1 MTTCAHCGL
10 PVAGPA
16 DRGPAF
22 CCLGCAIL
30 HKALGAPG
38 GGGGLG
44 ASRALLLRIG
54 VAAFFSANVM
64 VLSLFLYS
72 LQRSGAAPPP
82 PAAMALI
89 RGLLMCFS
97 VPVFIVLAPPFLAG
111 FARDLGR
118 RRFSMDSLIAVG
130 SGAAFLYSC
139 ASVFTGGGHE
149 YFDTATMVLLLVTT
163 GRLLEADARV
173 RGRRALESLLELRP
187 PEARVLRGGQW
198 RMAEAASVKPGE
210 RVEVWAGERVPVDGR
225 IVEGAASLDES
236 MLTGEPLPAERRLGD
251 MARAGSLSVSG
262 TIQME
267 CAEGAPLIARIVAA
281 VEEARN
287 ARSPLERLA
296 DRAAALFVPLT
307 LAIACAAVAWWW
319 RTDHDKAWLSG
330 LSVLVVACPCALG
343 IAVPLANVL
352 GVAAAARRGILVR
365 STEAFERLASASA
378 VVFDKTGTLTLG
390 RIEVNEIVP
399 VESEDALLAAAASAA
414 SGSLHPAAQAIA
426 RLAGAGE
433 RPERTALLGG
443 RGVEARLADGSVIV
457 LGQPRW
463 VESIARVPASWR
475 AAFDAKLGPEH
486 GAVWCARDGELL
498 GGFIIHD
505 PLSPHAAAAVDECRR
520 DGMRLLLLSGDRPE
534 AVKSIAARLG
544 ITEFAGGLLPEDK
557 TARIRALQ
565 ASGEVVAMVGDGIND
580 APSLAAA
587 DAGIAVAGGT
597 DLAREA
603 AGIVFLEGGL
613 WKLAELVRLAR
624 RVRRIAR
631 RNLAWTLA
639 YNSLALSFAAAGLLR
654 PILAA
659 AFMLTSSIFVI
670 GNSLQIRGQATKSPI
685 SSASA
690 PHASS
695 VKA

>member
-10 PVAGPA
+10 PVAGRG
-16 DRGPAF
+16 DSGPAF

-30 HKALGAPG
+30 HKALRAPRAGA
-38 GGGGLG
+38 GLG
-44 ASRALLLRIG
+44 ASRALLLRLG

-72 LQRSGAAPPP
+72 LERPGAAAPP

-89 RGLLMCFS
+89 RGLLLCFS
-97 VPVFIVLAPPFLAG
+97 VPVFVVLAPPFLAG
-111 FARDLGR
+111 FARDLRR

-130 SGAAFLYSC
+130 SGAAFFYSC

-149 YFDTATMVLLLVTT
+149 YFDTATMVLLLVTA
-163 GRLLEADARV
+163 GRLLEAEARV
-173 RGRRALESLLELRP
+173 RGRRALEALLELRP
-187 PEARVLRGGQW
+187 PEARVLRDGEW

-236 MLTGEPLPAERRLGD
+236 MLTGEPLPAERGPGE

-262 TIQME
+262 TIQVE
-267 CAEGAPLIARIVAA
+267 CAEGTPLVARIVAA

-287 ARSPLERLA
+287 TRSPLERLA
-296 DRAAALFVPLT
+296 DRAAALFVPVT

-319 RTDHDKAWLSG
+319 PQDHDKAWLAG

-352 GVAAAARRGILVR
+352 GVAAASRRGILVR
-365 STEAFERLASASA
+365 STEALERLAAVST
-378 VVFDKTGTLTLG
+378 VVFDKTGTLTSG
-390 RIEVNEIVP
+390 RIEVKEVVP
-399 VESEDALLAAAASAA
+399 AGGVERLTSAAARAAAASV
-414 SGSLHPAAQAIA
+414 HPAAKAIA
-426 RLAGAGE
+426 RITGS
-433 RPERTALLGG
+433 PERTGRTALVPG
-443 RGVEARLADGSVIV
+443 RGIESGGVL

-463 VESIARVPASWR
+463 VESQAPAPAAWR
-475 AAFDAKLGPEH
+475 TAFEERLGPED
-486 GAVWCARDGELL
+486 GAVWCALDGEFL
-498 GGFIIHD
+498 GGFVIHD
-505 PLSPHAAAAVDECRR
+505 PLSPHAAAVADECRR
-520 DGMRLLLLSGDRPE
+520 DGLRLVLLSGDRPD
-534 AVKSIAARLG
+534 AVKSIARRLG
-544 ITEFAGGLLPEDK
+544 IEEFAGGLLPEDK

-565 ASGEVVAMVGDGIND
+565 ARGETVAMVGDGVND

-597 DLAREA
+597 DIAREA

-613 WKLAELVRLAR
+613 WKLPELLHLAR
-624 RVRRIAR
+624 RVRSTAR

-639 YNSLALSFAAAGLLR
+639 YNSLALSLAAAGLLR

-659 AFMLTSSIFVI
+659 AFMLTSSIFVV
-670 GNSLQIRGQATKSPI
+670 GNSLRLGRPAQ
-685 SSASA
+685 
-690 PHASS
+690 
-695 VKA
+695 